1 VAELERETVKPSF
14 WDDKERAGKIAS
26 ELAELNEE
34 IGLFEHLTKE
44 MTDLI
49 QLNELAVTEEDVKLS
64 REVETEY
71 GKTLKDYNEVE
82 KRSLFSGEFDKNDA
96 VVSLH
101 PGAGGLE
108 SQDWAEMLLRMYLR
122 WADKKKFKVDINDY
136 QPDEE
141 AGIKSVMFTVHG
153 PYAFGLLEAE
163 KGVHRL
169 VRISPFDQAKR
180 RHTSFVSV
188 DAIPLIEM
196 RKEIEIK
203 PEDLR
208 IDTYRSSGA
217 GGQHVNVTDS
227 AVRIVH
233 LPTGVTV
240 QCQNERSQLKNKQTA
255 MKILKARLF
264 DRMRKEQE
272 KKIEELRGQRED
284 IAFGSQ
290 IRSYVFHP
298 YRMVKDHRT
307 DIEIGDADRVING
320 DIDEFIDGYLRK
332 VKGVRG

>member
-1 VAELERETVKPSF
+1 MAELERETVKPSF

-26 ELAELNEE
+26 EVAELNEE

-44 MTDLI
+44 MIDLI

-188 DAIPLIEM
+188 DAIPLIEV

-320 DIDEFIDGYLRK
+320 DIDEFIDAYLRK
-332 VKGVRG
+332 VKR